1 MMRGLYECG
10 ARVVDLS
17 GSLCAI
23 VTPFDA
29 DGALDLAAF
38 GRLIDY
44 QLEGGTQGIVVAGST
59 GEAHMLGAHD
69 YDRLLVFAVERIA
82 HRVPVVAGAGE
93 AATAKTVAAV
103 RRVKALG
110 ADAALVVTP
119 YYVRP
124 TQEGLR
130 RHYGEI
136 STYCDLPV
144 VMYNVPSRTGCDLQP
159 ETVAALRDTA
169 GIIGIKEA
177 VGTPERIAALAQLR
191 RPGFV
196 YLSGDDGSAAAAM
209 LAGAGGVVSVV
220 NNLVPKLFRSL
231 CDAARA
237 GDRTGAGRQMERLA
251 PLLDALNCAPNPI
264 PVKAG
269 LAELGLCRAALRL
282 PLVELPPGPARTRLR
297 ETLLSLAGAAT
308 P

>member
-1 MMRGLYECG
+1 MEI
-10 ARVVDLS
+10 A

-23 VTPFDA
+23 ATPFAA
-29 DGALDLAAF
+29 DGALDFAAF
-38 GRLIDY
+38 ARLLDH
-44 QLEGGTQGIVVAGST
+44 QLDGGTQGIVVAGST
-59 GEAHMLGAHD
+59 GEAHMLDEAE
-69 YDRLLVFAVERIA
+69 YERLLAFAVERVA
-82 HRVPVVAGAGE
+82 RRVPVIAGSGE
-93 AATAKTVAAV
+93 AATSKTVAMT
-103 RRVKALG
+103 RRAKALG

-124 TQEGLR
+124 TQDGLR
-130 RHYGEI
+130 RHFGEV
-136 STYCDLPV
+136 SEHCDIPV
-144 VMYNVPSRTGCDLQP
+144 IMYNVPSRTGCDMLP
-159 ETVAALRDTA
+159 ETVAALCDTA
-169 GIIGIKEA
+169 GIVGIKEA

-196 YLSGDDGSAAAAM
+196 YLSGDDGSAADAM

-220 NNLVPKLFRSL
+220 NNLVPRLFRNL

-237 GDRTGAGRQMERLA
+237 HDRASTDAQTAHLE

-269 LAELGLCRAALRL
+269 LAELGLCRDTLRL
-282 PLVELPPGPARTRLR
+282 PLLALPLGPARSHLR
-297 ETLLSLAGAAT
+297 DVLLPLAGATA

>member
-1 MMRGLYECG
+1 MNVES
-10 ARVVDLS
+10 RVEIA

-23 VTPFDA
+23 VTPFAA
-29 DGALDLAAF
+29 DGAPDLDAF

-44 QLEGGTQGIVVAGST
+44 QLAGGTQGIVVAGST
-59 GEAHMLGAHD
+59 GEAHMLDAD
-69 YDRLLVFAVERIA
+69 EYARLLAFAVERIA
-82 HRVPVVAGAGE
+82 HRVPVIAGAGE
-93 AATAKTVAAV
+93 AATSKTVALV

-124 TQEGLR
+124 TQDGLR
-130 RHYGEI
+130 RHFGEVAAHGE
-136 STYCDLPV
+136 LPV
-144 VMYNVPSRTGCDLQP
+144 VMYNVPSRTGCDMQP

-191 RPGFV
+191 SPGFV

-220 NNLVPKLFRSL
+220 NNLVPRLFRAL
-231 CDAARA
+231 CDAALA
-237 GDRTGAGRQMERLA
+237 GDRAATTRCSASIA

-269 LAELGLCRAALRL
+269 LAELGLCRGALRL
-282 PLVELPPGPARTRLR
+282 PLVELPSGPARIRLR
-297 ETLLSLAGAAT
+297 ETLLAAT